1 MMNILEIMDILSHR
15 YPMLLV
21 DRVLS
26 LEKGEKI
33 VAIKNVTANEPFF
46 PGHFPGEPIMP
57 GVLIIEAMAQAGAIL
72 VIVSDNIPRNHV
84 TYFGGIDKARFRR
97 PVVPGDQLRL
107 ELEVLNKRRG
117 IYFLHGKANVEDNL
131 AAEADLKA
139 TFALKDNQ
147 HDS

>member
-72 VIVSDNIPRNHV
+72 VIVSDNIPPNHV

-117 IYFLHGKANVEDNL
+117 IYFLHGKAYVEDNL

-139 TFALKDNQ
+139 T
-147 HDS
+147 